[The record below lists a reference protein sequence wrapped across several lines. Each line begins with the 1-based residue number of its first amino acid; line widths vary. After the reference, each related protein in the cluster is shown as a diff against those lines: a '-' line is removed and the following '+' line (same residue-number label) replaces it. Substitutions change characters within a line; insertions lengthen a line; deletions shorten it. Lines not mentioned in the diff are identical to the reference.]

1 MCDVRYR
8 SISHSAHAALGV
20 ILFLCLGC
28 EAENRLEWTSE
39 EGYSWAAAP
48 QEMRG
53 STGFERRRSEDT
65 GIGFINDLR
74 EEGIAQNRVF
84 MNGSDVAAGD
94 VDADGLVDL
103 YFSELEGPNKLYKKL
118 GDLEFRDVTE
128 EAGVGHRDYYSTGAI
143 MTDVD
148 GDDNLDIIVTTLGK
162 GNTIY
167 KNNGNGEFYEDNET
181 EYRKDTGSTKT
192 DVGDIDGGGDLD
204 ILMPKYKSRG
214 AKDKYEKGEH

>member
-1 MCDVRYR
+1 MKIDAV
-8 SISHSAHAALGV
+8 LGA

-28 EAENRLEWTSE
+28 GADNSLEWTRE

-48 QEMRG
+48 QEMWG

-74 EEGIAQNRVF
+74 EESIAQNRVF
-84 MNGSDVAAGD
+84 MNGSGVAAGD
-94 VDADGLVDL
+94 VDGDGLVDL
-103 YFSELEGPNKLYKKL
+103 YFSGLEGPNKLYKNL

-143 MTDVD
+143 MADVD
-148 GDDNLDIIVTTLGK
+148 GNGDLNIIVTTLEE

-167 KNNGNGEFYEDNET
+167 KNNGKGKFYEDNEI
-181 EYRKDTGSTKT
+181 EYRKDIGSTT
-192 DVGDIDGGGDLD
+192 IDVGDIDEDGDLD
-204 ILMPKYKSRG
+204 ISISNYKLID
-214 AKDKYEKGEH
+214 AKDKYRGGTQTILR

>member
-1 MCDVRYR
+1 
-8 SISHSAHAALGV
+8 
-20 ILFLCLGC
+20 
-28 EAENRLEWTSE
+28 
-39 EGYSWAAAP
+39 
-48 QEMRG
+48 
-53 STGFERRRSEDT
+53 
-65 GIGFINDLR
+65 
-74 EEGIAQNRVF
+74 
-84 MNGSDVAAGD
+84 
-94 VDADGLVDL
+94 
-103 YFSELEGPNKLYKKL
+103 
-118 GDLEFRDVTE
+118 
-128 EAGVGHRDYYSTGAI
+128 

-204 ILMPKYKSRG
+204 ILIPKYKSRG

>member
-1 MCDVRYR
+1 
-8 SISHSAHAALGV
+8 
-20 ILFLCLGC
+20 LGC

-103 YFSELEGPNKLYKKL
+103 YFSELECLNKLYKNL

-128 EAGVGHRDYYSTGAI
+128 EAGVGHRDYYSTGAT
-143 MTDVD
+143 MADVD
-148 GDDNLDIIVTTLGK
+148 GDDDLDIIVTTLGK

-167 KNNGNGEFYEDNET
+167 KNNGKRKFYEDNEI
-181 EYRKDTGSTKT
+181 EYRKDIGSTKI
-192 DVGDIDGGGDLD
+192 DVGNIDGGGNPD
-204 ILMPKYKSRG
+204 ITISKYKSKG
-214 AKDKYEKGEH
+214 AKSKYKKGEYYSRQHLDKIGLKCAVQKEA

>member
-1 MCDVRYR
+1 
-8 SISHSAHAALGV
+8 
-20 ILFLCLGC
+20 
-28 EAENRLEWTSE
+28 
-39 EGYSWAAAP
+39 
-48 QEMRG
+48 MRG

-74 EEGIAQNRVF
+74 EESIAQNRVF

-103 YFSELEGPNKLYKKL
+103 YFSRLEGLNKLYKKL

-143 MTDVD
+143 MADVD
-148 GDDNLDIIVTTLGK
+148 GDDDLDIIVTTLGK

-167 KNNGNGEFYEDNET
+167 KNSGKGEFCEDNEI
-181 EYRKDTGSTKT
+181 EYRKDIGSTKT
-192 DVGDIDGGGDLD
+192 DVGDIDGGGGLD
-204 ILMPKYKSRG
+204 ILIPKYKSRG
-214 AKDKYEKGEH
+214 AKDKYEKGEYYSKYHSGKVGLGYAVQR